1 MATTTDINPVQIE
14 KTMNY
19 LIPLRSGTSLISTEE
34 IEQLDKDWVK
44 WRKEWVDRRKV
55 FMKYVLFLSSDSALT
70 MTIVSGIL
78 SATHF
83 LHKKLPT

>member
-1 MATTTDINPVQIE
+1 MTTKTDFNSVQIE

-55 FMKYVLFLSSDSALT
+55 FMKYVLFLSVDSTLT
-70 MTIVSGIL
+70 MTLASGIL